1 MEITILFESFMVYY
15 LMQVLVLVI
24 AAYWYN
30 KEKPVTV
37 TTEVNT
43 QKPTGPSASELIKMR
58 SMVKELERQK

>member
-30 KEKPVTV
+30 KEKPITV

-43 QKPTGPSASELIKMR
+43 QKPTGTSASELIKMR